1 MSTSRTSRHIL
12 PVGAQPRKNIRGLR
26 HAAPLLPRR
35 SALLSPDLV
44 RGRS

>member
-12 PVGAQPRKNIRGLR
+12 PVGAQ